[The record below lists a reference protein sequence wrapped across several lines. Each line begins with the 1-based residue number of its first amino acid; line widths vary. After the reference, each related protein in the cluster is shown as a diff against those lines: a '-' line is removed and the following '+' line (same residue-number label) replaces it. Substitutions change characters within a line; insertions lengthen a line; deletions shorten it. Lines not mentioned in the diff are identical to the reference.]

1 MESPNKDR
9 LNLRVLIVT
18 ESDRDFAVHRSFFT
32 RYDCECV
39 RVRTQWA
46 LREVCD
52 LSQMDIV
59 FCAHGI
65 RGASIQE
72 LIGLFLGSRA
82 SVFCSLRV
90 EAGHLWFPALRFGN
104 PCWGTAVFRGAEVA
118 EAVDQLVG
126 EIGSR
131 LQASRS
137 KASGLHRLAG
147 PRIKRLRFATPKDVP
162 EEM

>member
-18 ESDRDFAVHRSFFT
+18 ETDRDFAAHRNFFT

-39 RVRTQWA
+39 RARSSSA

-52 LSQMDIV
+52 LSLVDIV

-65 RGASIQE
+65 RRANIQE
-72 LIGLFLGSRA
+72 LMGLFLGSRA

-131 LQASRS
+131 LQAFLSS
-137 KASGLHRLAG
+137 AKPNGCK
-147 PRIKRLRFATPKDVP
+147 RIDQPTNFNRT
-162 EEM
+162 EELSQ

>member
-1 MESPNKDR
+1 M
-9 LNLRVLIVT
+9 
-18 ESDRDFAVHRSFFT
+18 
-32 RYDCECV
+32 
-39 RVRTQWA
+39 
-46 LREVCD
+46 
-52 LSQMDIV
+52 
-59 FCAHGI
+59 
-65 RGASIQE
+65 RGANIQE

-82 SVFCSLRV
+82 SVFYSLRV

-131 LQASRS
+131 SQPSLSMASS
-137 KASGLHRLAG
+137 LHGLAG
-147 PRIKRLRFATPKDVP
+147 SKIKRLHFATTRNVP

>member
-9 LNLRVLIVT
+9 LDLRVLIVT
-18 ESDRDFAVHRSFFT
+18 ETDRDFAVHRNFFT
-32 RYDCECV
+32 RYDCDCECV
-39 RVRTQWA
+39 RARSPWA
-46 LREVCD
+46 LREECD
-52 LSQMDIV
+52 LSLVDIV

-65 RGASIQE
+65 RGANIQE
-72 LIGLFLGSRA
+72 LMGLFLGSRA

-90 EAGHLWFPALRFGN
+90 ETGHLWFPALRFGN

-131 LQASRS
+131 SQGRPFPRQTLDGCSRIDQS
-137 KASGLHRLAG
+137 TNFYRTGELSQ
-147 PRIKRLRFATPKDVP
+147 
-162 EEM
+162 

>member
-1 MESPNKDR
+1 METPKDR

-18 ESDRDFAVHRSFFT
+18 ETDRDFAVHRNFFT

-52 LSQMDIV
+52 LSLVDIV
-59 FCAHGI
+59 LCEHGV
-65 RGASIQE
+65 RGANIQE

-90 EAGHLWFPALRFGN
+90 ETGQLWFPALRFGK

-131 LQASRS
+131 SQASLS
-137 KASGLHRLAG
+137 KASGLRRLAG
-147 PRIKRLRFATPKDVP
+147 SRVQRLHVATTKDVP
-162 EEM
+162 KAG